1 MKKAI
6 ALILAI
12 LLLPALTACGKSEF
26 GPSENTGKQITITAE
41 NAARDAFF
49 MTGSLD
55 VAEGEQ
61 IVITANLAKGSIR
74 VEIIKVPGEQSAD
87 KLPELDG
94 EAILTAEL
102 DSTEGASGT
111 VPSGWYMVKATC
123 LERATGTVRI
133 EVKPAGGNEAPQ
145 VVGGWTLT
153 EDAALTEE
161 AQGAFDKAMDGL
173 VGVNYTPIAL
183 LGTQLVSGRNYCI
196 VCEAAV
202 VYPGA
207 QPYYAVVTVYQDL
220 QGKAEVRNIVALDL
234 GKIEETGT
242 IEDSQPAG
250 GPVLGGWSVDR
261 ESYLEVPDGVM
272 HLASQVVAGTNH
284 AVLCKGWKL
293 CFVYADTQG
302 KTEILKTV
310 PLDIAALSQ
319 PQA

>member
-1 MKKAI
+1 MRKTL
-6 ALILAI
+6 ALILAV
-12 LLLPALTACGKSEF
+12 LLLSALTACGRSEF
-26 GPSENTGKQITITAE
+26 GPSENTGKQMTITAE

-49 MTGSLD
+49 MSGSLE

-61 IVITANLAKGSIR
+61 IVITSNMAKGSIR
-74 VEIIKVPGEQSAD
+74 VEIIEVPKEQSAD
-87 KLPELDG
+87 KLPDMDG
-94 EAILTAEL
+94 EAIITADL
-102 DSTEGASGT
+102 DSTESASGT
-111 VPSGWYMVKATC
+111 VAAGWYMVKATC
-123 LERATGTVRI
+123 LENATGTVRI
-133 EVKPAGGNEAPQ
+133 EVKPTGGNKEMQ
-145 VVGGWTLT
+145 TVGGWTLT

-161 AQGAFDKAMDGL
+161 ARGAFDKAMEGL
-173 VGVNYTPIAL
+173 VGVNYTPLAL
-183 LGTQLVSGRNYCI
+183 LGTQLVSGMNYSI
-196 VCEAAV
+196 LCEATV

-207 QPYYAVVTVYQDL
+207 QPYYALVTVYRDL

-272 HLASQVVAGTNH
+272 HLATQIVAGANH
-284 AVLCKGWKL
+284 AVLCRGWKL

-302 KTEILKTV
+302 KTEIVKTV
-310 PLDIAALSQ
+310 ALDIAALSQ